1 MGESILKVGI
11 MGGTFDPIHIGH
23 LLAAEH
29 AAEQAKLDEVWFIPS
44 YQPPHKSAAPRATD
58 QDRWNMVNLAISG
71 HPKFRA
77 VDWEIRKGGVSYSL
91 ETAKMLVAAY
101 PEHEFYWLI
110 GADMVQYLPHWHRIE
125 ELCSLVSF
133 IGFARPG
140 TRIDLGAL
148 EPVIRNRVRLVDI
161 PQFDISSTYIRE
173 RLRGGR
179 SVRYLVPDSVL
190 SYIEERRLY
199 E

>member
-1 MGESILKVGI
+1 LKVGI

>member
-1 MGESILKVGI
+1 

-58 QDRWNMVNLAISG
+58 QDRWNMVNMAISG